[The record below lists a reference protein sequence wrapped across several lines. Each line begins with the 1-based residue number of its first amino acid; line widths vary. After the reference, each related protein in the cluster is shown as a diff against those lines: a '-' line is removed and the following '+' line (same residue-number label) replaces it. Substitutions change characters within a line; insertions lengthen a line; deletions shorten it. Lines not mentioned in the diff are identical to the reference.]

1 MTTITTIPNRYHHDS
16 DNEDYNQEQE
26 QGSGHQLAFL
36 QK

>member
-16 DNEDYNQEQE
+16 DNDDDNQQQE
-26 QGSGHQLAFL
+26 QGSGHQFGFL